1 MSLCLQVCPLR
12 SHKRLELSFYI
23 LNDVRYCSTEEG
35 GGVRTY
41 PLKICPQKNSPF
53 PPNCLLFYKISM
65 EEIIPLTPLPTREK
79 ISYVYKKNK
88 YGCPPAF
95 KAKPLEARV

>member
-1 MSLCLQVCPLR
+1 
-12 SHKRLELSFYI
+12 
-23 LNDVRYCSTEEG
+23 
-35 GGVRTY
+35 
-41 PLKICPQKNSPF
+41 
-53 PPNCLLFYKISM
+53 M

-95 KAKPLEARV
+95 KAKPLEAKV